1 MEDEMVWL
9 IDGYGMKR
17 WLSNRGWRRVVL
29 SQRVWERCVAV
40 PEGVRGQSVDIR
52 LWDLLTF
59 LGDGIGSNPATP
71 RRYGNR
77 VDFYAGVVNDNR
89 DECDDDSRDWPT
101 TKQSLVARA
110 GVADDGSPCLIVT
123 LRGECSLR

>member
-1 MEDEMVWL
+1 MVWL

-17 WLSNRGWRRVVL
+17 WLRGRGWRRVVL
-29 SQRVWERCVAV
+29 SQRVWERCVVV
-40 PEGVRGQSVDIR
+40 PEGVKGQSEDIR
-52 LWDLLTF
+52 LWDLLVF
-59 LGDGIGSNPATP
+59 LGDGLGPDPAMP

-77 VDFYAGVVNDNR
+77 VGFTAGVVNDNR
-89 DECDDDSRDWPT
+89 DECDDADGRDWPT
-101 TKQSLVARA
+101 TRLSLVARA